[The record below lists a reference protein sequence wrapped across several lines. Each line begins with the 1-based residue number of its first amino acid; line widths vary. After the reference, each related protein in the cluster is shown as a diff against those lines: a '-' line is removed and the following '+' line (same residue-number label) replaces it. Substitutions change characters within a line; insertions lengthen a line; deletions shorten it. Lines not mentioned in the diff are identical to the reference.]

1 MLATAVAGVM
11 RMIDVVGGT
20 LAWTC
25 SLNCFTVPVE
35 ISVTLRGVLGAG
47 GKRPILDAKG
57 SSSKRRRHIQN
68 YGTLVLENLNF
79 TRGYYGVRSGVCFSV
94 TVGSVSACACA
105 CVWRGIRLEW
115 VAGEGGV
122 ATSPPAVL
130 VCGWRGKCTATMY
143 GHSTLTLFFKYTVH
157 RVSSPPSRMWWWSSL
172 VWASQR
178 CHYTHPFFHIW
189 CAVPYI
195 SSCCTLSSVR

>member
-1 MLATAVAGVM
+1 
-11 RMIDVVGGT
+11 MIDVVGGNLT
-20 LAWTC
+20 WTC
-25 SLNCFTVPVE
+25 SSGVGCSAFTVPIE

-47 GKRPILDAKG
+47 GKRPILDAQG
-57 SSSKRRRHIQN
+57 PSDNRRRHIQN

-157 RVSSPPSRMWWWSSL
+157 HVSSPPSRMWWCL
-172 VWASQR
+172 HLCGRRNDAI
-178 CHYTHPFFHIW
+178 THPFFHIW